1 VSARRSWWR
10 DAVFYQIYPRSFADS
25 NGDGIGDLPGI
36 IDHLDYLRGGPSSL
50 GVDAIWL
57 SPFYRSPMADFGY
70 DVSDFRDVDPLFG
83 TLDDARRLIREC
95 HRRGLRVIFDLVPN
109 HTSDRHPWFLE
120 SRSGRASAKRDW
132 YVWRPSRDGGPP
144 NNWRSEFPAV
154 GPAWTVDEATG
165 EWYLHSFLPQQ
176 PDLNWDN
183 PAVEAAIH
191 DVIRFWLE
199 LGADGFRADVIYK
212 IAKDPDLRD
221 NPAVI
226 TGPGVLADGRRDE
239 DWPTIHPRLRALRRL
254 LRSYGERM
262 MVGEVYLLDP
272 VRIASYVRTA
282 LELDLAHNFQF
293 LNLPWSAQA
302 FRRYVHEFER
312 LARPRGWPTWCLN
325 NHDHSR
331 VATRYPGEAAARVA
345 AMLLLTL
352 RGTPFLYQGE
362 ELGLGDGVIPPDRVV
377 DVDGRDPE
385 RSPMPWQPPSN
396 GGPAAGFSTGDPWL
410 PLPPEAEERNV
421 ERQLADPDS
430 VLGLYRRLL
439 ALRRDR
445 RSLRSGRLEIL
456 RTKDDEVFAYLRH
469 SRSAPT
475 AIALNFADRLAA
487 IDLRRMKA
495 AVGRILVATDRSREG
510 EVVDLRTVELAPR
523 CGLVIEPRR

>member
-1 VSARRSWWR
+1 
-10 DAVFYQIYPRSFADS
+10 
-25 NGDGIGDLPGI
+25 
-36 IDHLDYLRGGPSSL
+36 
-50 GVDAIWL
+50 
-57 SPFYRSPMADFGY
+57 
-70 DVSDFRDVDPLFG
+70 
-83 TLDDARRLIREC
+83 
-95 HRRGLRVIFDLVPN
+95 
-109 HTSDRHPWFLE
+109 
-120 SRSGRASAKRDW
+120 
-132 YVWRPSRDGGPP
+132 
-144 NNWRSEFPAV
+144 
-154 GPAWTVDEATG
+154 
-165 EWYLHSFLPQQ
+165 
-176 PDLNWDN
+176 
-183 PAVEAAIH
+183 
-191 DVIRFWLE
+191 
-199 LGADGFRADVIYK
+199 
-212 IAKDPDLRD
+212 
-221 NPAVI
+221 
-226 TGPGVLADGRRDE
+226 
-239 DWPTIHPRLRALRRL
+239 
-254 LRSYGERM
+254 
-262 MVGEVYLLDP
+262 
-272 VRIASYVRTA
+272 